1 MGTTFG
7 IGLGIVALFIVAG
20 CSTMQPIETPDLD
33 QFPKREYRLQV
44 AGTPDAVRRDLSKK
58 FSQMLVPF
66 RYWKEGDAGYL
77 VSTLVEDAEAPGW
90 LRDTRSSVLV
100 TAKQDRVYPY
110 CSDLS
115 IRWLVESKG
124 AFTGLWKSQSHNR
137 EYIPSITKT
146 VRDYA
151 EYNVCHPR

>member
-1 MGTTFG
+1 MGTRLCV
-7 IGLGIVALFIVAG
+7 GLVVVGFLMSG
-20 CSTMQPIETPDLD
+20 CSTLQPIETPDLD

-44 AGTPDAVRRDLSKK
+44 GGTPDAIRRDLSKE

-66 RYWKEGDAGYL
+66 RYWKEEDTDYL
-77 VSTLVEDAEAPGW
+77 VSTLVHEPGDPGW

-100 TAKQDRVYPY
+100 ILKQDKIYPY

-115 IRWLVESKG
+115 LRWLVESKG
-124 AFTGLWKSQSHNR
+124 SFSDLWKSRNHNR
-137 EYIPSITKT
+137 EYTPYITET

-151 EYNVCHPR
+151 SNNVCRPR